1 MDCILHIHPLTPANA
16 IRLSDRKVLHH
27 AQSPF
32 GMTSPQKSIRLEV
45 SRKQYSPMM
54 TQDHDTGIGQNRFEG
69 YKVSYLQEFDRKN
82 KCFKCLLQIGA
93 DEPGWIYMRIYR
105 GKRLH
110 NTSIEH
116 IIHAVRSKLLQLAIV
131 NPEFG
136 CQVKNRALEFIE
148 ARFFIF

>member
-1 MDCILHIHPLTPANA
+1 
-16 IRLSDRKVLHH
+16 
-27 AQSPF
+27 
-32 GMTSPQKSIRLEV
+32 
-45 SRKQYSPMM
+45 M
-54 TQDHDTGIGQNRFEG
+54 TQGLVKIGLEG
-69 YKVSYLQEFDRKN
+69 KKVSYLQQFDRKN
-82 KCFKCLLQIGA
+82 KCFQCLLQIGA

-148 ARFFIF
+148 ARFFIL